1 MAGLNAGICAFGA
14 LFPKGRWSTE
24 EVVRF
29 LSAAGPD
36 VHNILDREVPL
47 LFSVRDLPSDRLG
60 DCLAPAWRC
69 LAHEHMFGIRVVALA
84 EKMKTACLKCGPA
97 TCAQK
102 WPWQPGKSEHPGS
115 KNVPKMS
122 PHCGTKMGSYFVP
135 LQFCFNGG
143 RPAGPNRARYVCS
156 FWGRFLD
163 PPWPISEDHLDGRS
177 LGDSSA

>member
-36 VHNILDREVPL
+36 VHNTLDREVPL

-69 LAHEHMFGIRVVALA
+69 HAHEHMFGIRVVALA
-84 EKMKTACLKCGPA
+84 EKMETACSKCAGHMCPKVGMAARKIRAPRAKKRAQNEPA
-97 TCAQK
+97 LRDQN
-102 WPWQPGKSEHPGS
+102 EL
-115 KNVPKMS
+115 V
-122 PHCGTKMGSYFVP
+122 F
-135 LQFCFNGG
+135 
-143 RPAGPNRARYVCS
+143 RA
-156 FWGRFLD
+156 
-163 PPWPISEDHLDGRS
+163 PPIL
-177 LGDSSA
+177 L